1 MVVGHFDCVDSV
13 RGELGRGR
21 GWRVLAMPA
30 MQAVHALPA
39 LQARLVGLWF
49 DSGLPPFGWLG
60 AGSWTDYRAAASK
73 SSGQAHHQQ
82 GWPGD
87 ADARA
92 ARKGGLL
99 LAWSGSW
106 GWQPPSSQPSP
117 SREKEKNGALEG
129 GCRIRAGWFDTVLRG
144 LRTGSPRTVSRVA
157 STGRRAGHRPART
170 KDGDGDEDGGRR
182 EGEIPRGTVG
192 MTVGWFDT
200 TLRKT
205 TGRLTTNGG
214 TDWAF
219 ARMDGLTAWR
229 AEAWAR
235 GWDAGFS

>member
-1 MVVGHFDCVDSV
+1 MM
-13 RGELGRGR
+13 
-21 GWRVLAMPA
+21 AMPT

-39 LQARLVGLWF
+39 LQARLVGIWF
-49 DSGLPPFGWLG
+49 DSGLPSFGRLR

-99 LAWSGSW
+99 LAWRGSW

-117 SREKEKNGALEG
+117 SREKEKNVALEG

-157 STGRRAGHRPART
+157 STGRRAGHRLAPTLDRMRRAEGGSTRHA
-170 KDGDGDEDGGRR
+170 EDGGPAHH
-182 EGEIPRGTVG
+182 ERG
-192 MTVGWFDT
+192 
-200 TLRKT
+200 R
-205 TGRLTTNGG
+205 GRG
-214 TDWAF
+214 F
-219 ARMDGLTAWR
+219 ARMGGLTAWR